1 MSYQRVT
8 QYLPNNKIK
17 KVLMLMRHSEKVI
30 KTGKKPKCGKYDSEL
45 TQHGIEQSF
54 ICGKKFISQLKKYN
68 ISKISPSEI
77 LIISSPYMRTLQTT
91 THFLRG
97 IDSQN
102 FFEKNDMNKL
112 YNISIE
118 YGVREILNKNKYKED
133 IPKNYLNFLYNSN
146 FADFDQELKKLKFN
160 ILKNY
165 EFSTEKES
173 KDECYIRCKKYVDE
187 VLVNY
192 GKNDEYKVI
201 VIIAHGGPIKYIM
214 KALGYN
220 IELFHGQKVMFS
232 DQYYFDI
239 SKGIMNAEYIEK
251 ISSY

>member
-1 MSYQRVT
+1 MSSQKVSQKFSNT
-8 QYLPNNKIK
+8 KIK
-17 KVLMLMRHSEKVI
+17 KVLLFMRHAEKVI
-30 KTGKKPKCGKYDSEL
+30 KTGKIPKCGKYDSEL
-45 TQHGIEQSF
+45 TQHGIEQSYM
-54 ICGKKFISQLKKYN
+54 CGKAFISQLKKYN
-68 ISKISPSEI
+68 LNKISPSEI

-97 IDSQN
+97 IDSKH
-102 FFEKNDMNKL
+102 FFDKDDVNKL

-118 YGVREILNKNKYKED
+118 YGVREILNKKKYKED
-133 IPKNYLNFLYNSN
+133 IPKNYLNFLYNPN

-192 GKNDEYKVI
+192 DKNDEYKII
-201 VIIAHGGPIKYIM
+201 VIISHGGPIKYIM
-214 KALGYN
+214 RALGYN
-220 IELFHGQKVMFS
+220 IELFHGHKVMFS
-232 DQYYFDI
+232 DQYFFDI
-239 SKGIMNAEYIEK
+239 SQGIMNAKYIEK
-251 ISSY
+251 ISTY